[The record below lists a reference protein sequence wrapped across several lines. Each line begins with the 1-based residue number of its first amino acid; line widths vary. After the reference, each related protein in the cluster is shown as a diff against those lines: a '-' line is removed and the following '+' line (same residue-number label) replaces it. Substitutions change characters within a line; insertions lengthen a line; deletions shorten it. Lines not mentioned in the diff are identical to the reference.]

1 MCHLYLHKYELE
13 TTIVPELPKFAMIK
27 QYIIDNIRAAR
38 WLENERVPSENELA
52 DQFNVSRM
60 TARRALSEL
69 TEAGI
74 LTRSQGLGTF
84 VASFKSQSSLLEIR
98 NIADEVNARNGKYS
112 CTVLTLELIAAV
124 APIAIAL
131 GVEADAPV
139 YRSVIVHNENE
150 QPLQVE
156 ERFVNPQLAPEYL
169 DQNFELTTPHEYL
182 SQVAPLTEA
191 RHTVEAVMPSPE
203 VCQWLGL
210 YNEEPC
216 LQMIRRTWSAKGI
229 VSFARLISPGSKY
242 RLGGHLT
249 FKQRS

>member
-1 MCHLYLHKYELE
+1 MS
-13 TTIVPELPKFAMIK
+13 TPKFAQIK
-27 QYIIDNIRAAR
+27 QFIVNNIRSGM
-38 WLENERVPSENELA
+38 WLENQRVPSENELTA
-52 DQFNVSRM
+52 QFSVSRM

-84 VASFKSQSSLLEIR
+84 VASFKSQSSLLEIK
-98 NIADEVNARNGKYS
+98 NIADEVKARNGNYS
-112 CTVLTLELIAAV
+112 CTILVMEAIHAI

-131 GVEADAPV
+131 GVEVDSHV
-139 YRSVIVHNENE
+139 YRSVIVHNEND

-156 ERFVNPQLAPEYL
+156 ERFVNPHLAKDYL
-169 DQNFELTTPHEYL
+169 HQDFHRHTPHEYL

-191 RHTVEAVMPSPE
+191 RHTVEAIMPSSE
-203 VCQWLGL
+203 MCQWLNL

-216 LQMIRRTWSAKGI
+216 LQVIRRTWSSAGI
-229 VSFARLISPGSKY
+229 VSFARLVSPGSKY

-249 FKQRS
+249 FKK

>member
-1 MCHLYLHKYELE
+1 MAE
-13 TTIVPELPKFAMIK
+13 TPKFAQIK
-27 QYIIDNIRAAR
+27 QHIIDNIRAGL
-38 WLENERVPSENELA
+38 WHENARVPSENALA
-52 DQFNVSRM
+52 EQFNVSRM

-98 NIADEVNARNGKYS
+98 NIAEEVQGRNGQYS

-131 GVEADAPV
+131 AVEEEAPV
-139 YRSVIVHNENE
+139 FRSVIVHNENE

-156 ERFVNPQLAPEYL
+156 ERFVNPTLAPEYL

-182 SQVAPLTEA
+182 SHVAPLTEA
-191 RHTVEAVMPSPE
+191 RH
-203 VCQWLGL
+203 G
-210 YNEEPC
+210 
-216 LQMIRRTWSAKGI
+216 
-229 VSFARLISPGSKY
+229 GS
-242 RLGGHLT
+242 RHAIT
-249 FKQRS
+249 